1 MNWIPNRRTRRVLA
15 LLLGLDLLMLGLA
28 LAAYWG
34 IARGQPDSLEDAGLV
49 LVPASGAS
57 QGQGLDD
64 YWEAPSWTLTDH
76 MGRQVSSEQFRDQV
90 VLASF
95 VYTNCGDI
103 CPTISARMQA
113 LQGRLR
119 EEGLLGTEVQLLSF
133 TVDPK
138 NDTPGVLRAYAER
151 HDADP
156 EAWRF
161 LTGSEAK
168 IEQLLVKGFRFGRQK
183 VSLKQPTPHAH
194 ADGTSHYHKYD
205 VMHSKRIALI
215 DRQGRMRALYDGTEL
230 DIDRVVRDIRS
241 LRP

>member
-1 MNWIPNRRTRRVLA
+1 MDWLPHRRTRRVLV

-34 IARGQPDSLEDAGLV
+34 MTRGQPGSLEDAGLV

-57 QGQGLDD
+57 QDEGLGD
-64 YWEAPSWTLTDH
+64 YGETPSWTLTDH
-76 MGRQVSSEQFRDQV
+76 MGRQVSSEQFRGKV

-119 EEGLLGTEVQLLSF
+119 EEGLLGGEVQMLSF
-133 TVDPK
+133 TVDPQ
-138 NDTPGVLRAYAER
+138 NDTPEVLRAYAER
-151 HDADP
+151 HEADP

-168 IEQLLVKGFRFGRQK
+168 TEQLLVKGFRFGRQK

-205 VMHSKRIALI
+205 VMHSKRVALI

-230 DIDRVVRDIRS
+230 DIDRVVRDVRD
-241 LRP
+241 LQP